1 MPSRPRSPRARV
13 LLRVVPAL
21 LATALLVPVALAVG
35 RTGSG
40 GRELL
45 PDLDQEMPT
54 QLIVTRGGTPH
65 RPVWRLGFRSA
76 ARNIG
81 DGPLIIDGRRPEGGV
96 KRMDA
101 SQVIVRDGAPREQLD
116 HVGHLRYVYA
126 IDHQHWHLLG
136 FDHYELRRV
145 GHTRALVKDRKTGFC
160 LGDRY
165 PVTTRVLPA
174 AAPKP
179 VYTSRCGL
187 DRPGLLGVR
196 EGISVG
202 YGDDYVANL
211 EGQYLRIDGL
221 PGGRY
226 VLVHRVNAD
235 HHLREIS
242 YDNNAASDLL
252 RLRWRRGAPRI
263 EILAVCPTTARCTRG
278 R

>member
-1 MPSRPRSPRARV
+1 MHSLPRFPKARV
-13 LLRVVPAL
+13 LVRVVPAL
-21 LATALLVPVALAVG
+21 LVAALLIPVALAVAG
-35 RTGSG
+35 SGSG

-54 QLIVTRGGTPH
+54 QLIVTRGGTHDHPI
-65 RPVWRLGFRSA
+65 WRIGFRSA
-76 ARNIG
+76 VRNIG

-96 KRMDA
+96 KNMDA
-101 SQVIVRDGAPREQLD
+101 AQVIVRDGGPRELV
-116 HVGHLRYVYA
+116 HRVGHLRYVYA
-126 IDHQHWHLLG
+126 VDHQHWHLLG
-136 FDHYELRRV
+136 FDRYELRRA
-145 GHTRALVKDRKTGFC
+145 GRRRALVKDRKSGFC

-211 EGQYLRIDGL
+211 EGQYLRLNGL
-221 PGGRY
+221 RAGRY

-235 HHLREIS
+235 HSLREVS

-252 RLRWRRGAPRI
+252 RLRWRNGVPRI
-263 EILAVCPTTARCTRG
+263 EILAVCPTTARCARG